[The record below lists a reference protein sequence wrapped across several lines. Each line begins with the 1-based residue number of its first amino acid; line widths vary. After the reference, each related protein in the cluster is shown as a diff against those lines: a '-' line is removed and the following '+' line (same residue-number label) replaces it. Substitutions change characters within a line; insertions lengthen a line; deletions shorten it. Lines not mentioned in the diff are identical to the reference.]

1 MKPLYFYLVVL
12 HLFACRYGFAGGY
25 DPGAH
30 QTKMYFPMLK
40 GKKIGLVVNQT
51 STIGG
56 THLVDSLLAS
66 GIAIKTIF
74 APEHGYRGLA
84 DAGEHVKNGK
94 DDKTGIPLVS
104 LYGSH
109 VKPTKA
115 QLQGIDVMVFDIQDV
130 GVRFYTYLSSLHYVM
145 EACAEQK
152 IPLIVLDR
160 PNPNGF
166 YIDGPVLDLKYRSF
180 VGLHPVPIVYGMTIG
195 EYANMINGEGWLK
208 NRVKCRLT
216 VIKNGKY
223 NRTDTDIQLPIKPSP
238 NLPNKQAVYY
248 YPSLCLFE
256 GTIISVGRGTKKPFQ
271 MFGHPLM
278 KTSHHFS
285 FTPLPAPG
293 AKEPL
298 LMNQV
303 CFGFDLTA
311 DTGSFRSPYP
321 FSLQYLIY
329 AYNYTPDSNFF
340 LSNGF
345 FEKLAGTAELRNQLA
360 KGVAENEIRA
370 SWQAELAA
378 FISTRSKY
386 LLYK

>member
-1 MKPLYFYLVVL
+1 MRLLYFCFVVL
-12 HLFACRYGFAGGY
+12 HLMVCQYGFAGGY
-25 DPGAH
+25 HPGAH
-30 QTKMYFPMLK
+30 QTKSYFPLLK
-40 GKKIGLVVNQT
+40 GKRIGLVVNQT
-51 STIGG
+51 STIGS
-56 THLVDSLLAS
+56 THLVDSLLAT
-66 GIAIKTIF
+66 GISIKIIF
-74 APEHGYRGLA
+74 APEHGYRGMA

-104 LYGSH
+104 LYGNH
-109 VKPTKA
+109 VKPTKV
-115 QLQGIDVMVFDIQDV
+115 QLQGIDMVVFDIQDV
-130 GVRFYTYLSSLHYVM
+130 GVRFYTYLSTLHYVM
-145 EACAEQK
+145 EACAEQR

-166 YIDGPVLDLKYRSF
+166 YIDGPVMEPKYMSF

-223 NRTDTDIQLPIKPSP
+223 DRTDTDIQLPIKPSP

-256 GTIISVGRGTKKPFQ
+256 GTIISVGRGTEKPFQ
-271 MFGHPLM
+271 LFGHPLM
-278 KTSHHFS
+278 KTSNHFS
-285 FTPLPAPG
+285 YTPVSMPG

-298 LMNQV
+298 LKDQA
-303 CFGFDLTA
+303 CFGFDLTE
-311 DTGSFRSPYP
+311 DTGSFRSLHH
-321 FSLQYLIY
+321 FNLQYLMY
-329 AYNYTPDSNFF
+329 AFKNTADSSFF

-345 FEKLAGTAELRNQLA
+345 FEKLAGTADLR
-360 KGVAENEIRA
+360 KHIIRGTAEKEIRA
-370 SWQAELAA
+370 SWLPGLAP
-378 FISTRSKY
+378 FYWIRKKY